1 MVVTDLTGLINPGMQ
16 LTRQQQAVPQ
26 FEQSAA
32 DASRAL
38 EYQRA
43 EADLRASYAEL
54 ERANT
59 DYNQLVESYN
69 TAESEAER
77 ALLESMINARAD
89 EYNAAIRRYNDTGN
103 RYQDAGVI
111 TGFTALNEFT
121 PQKTELKPTLSAL
134 PQEGPMQGVGVEIPQ
149 TSGEGMSIFD
159 AARVAQAAITRAGME
174 KSQELFQETPGAV
187 KRVIDFAQTPAN
199 ASPEEQ
205 AAFKQQKM
213 DVVENILGKISIAPD
228 NAVTAF
234 ADMITGETDA
244 ERLEDQR
251 TYMTGLGNAQIA
263 IGASLGQVVPQ
274 VGQIFMDSGKEIF
287 VARDFHTEGLINME
301 TGEINRPSVYDIAL
315 FGAALGAAGAAIG
328 TGAVTGVS
336 GFGPLIARTAPL
348 AIEGEAVATGY
359 VTGGGRAAGQA
370 LANAAASESA
380 AKTAL
385 AGASALGISLS
396 EVDYG
401 YGDVLDQ
408 YPRRDEERGVVNP
421 MPGEVG
427 IGRGVLD
434 EYPSRDK
441 YGSGNRYN
449 RNNQN
454 REQNWNRSELDYR
467 GSVGSG
473 YSTRLVEDS
482 VLRTRNQ
489 EANRNRYRNEFD
501 YIYEYATVAEVA
513 PRVRRASASFADEDS
528 VIAPSRKKG
537 KGRKRHFT
545 ERLIL

>member
-59 DYNQLVESYN
+59 DYNQLVDSYN

-89 EYNAAIRRYNDTGN
+89 EYNAAIRRYNETGN

-121 PQKTELKPTLSAL
+121 PQKTELKPTISAL
-134 PQEGPMQGVGVEIPQ
+134 PQEGTMQGVGVEIPQ
-149 TSGEGMSIFD
+149 TSGEGMSKFD
-159 AARVAQAAITRAGME
+159 AARLAQALLIRAGME
-174 KSQELFQETPGAV
+174 KSQELFQEIPGAV

-205 AAFKQQKM
+205 AALKEQRM

-228 NAVTAF
+228 NAVTAA
-234 ADMITGETDA
+234 ADIITGKTDA
-244 ERLEDQR
+244 QLVEDQR
-251 TYMTGLGNAQIA
+251 QYMTSLGNAQIA
-263 IGASLGQVVPQ
+263 LGASLGQVVPQ
-274 VGQIFMDSGKEIF
+274 VGQIFIDSGKEIF
-287 VARDFHTEGLINME
+287 VSRDFQTEGLINME
-301 TGEINRPSVYDIAL
+301 TGEINRPSVYDTAL
-315 FGAALGAAGAAIG
+315 FGAALGAAGAAVG

-336 GFGPLIARTAPL
+336 GFGNIFSRAAPL
-348 AIEGEAVATGY
+348 AIEGDAVASGF
-359 VTGGGRAAGQA
+359 GGGSAGQA
-370 LANAAASESA
+370 LANVAAAENT

-396 EVDYG
+396 DVDYG
-401 YGDVLDQ
+401 IGDILNQ
-408 YPRRDEERGVVNP
+408 YPRRDEERSVNNP
-421 MPGEVG
+421 MPGEAG
-427 IGRGVLD
+427 IGRGILD
-434 EYPSRDK
+434 EYPARDK

-467 GSVGSG
+467 GSVSSG

-501 YIYEYATVAEVA
+501 YLYEYATVAEVA
-513 PRVRRASASFADEDS
+513 PRVRRSASFAEEDS

-537 KGRKRHFT
+537 KGRKKHFT

>member
-59 DYNQLVESYN
+59 DYNQLVDSYN

-159 AARVAQAAITRAGME
+159 AARVAQAALINAGRE
-174 KSQELFQETPGAV
+174 KSLELFQETPGAV

-205 AAFKQQKM
+205 TALKEQRM

-228 NAVTAF
+228 NAVTAT
-234 ADMITGETDA
+234 ADIITGKTDA
-244 ERLEDQR
+244 QLVEDQR
-251 TYMTGLGNAQIA
+251 QYMTGLGNAQIA
-263 IGASLGQVVPQ
+263 LGASLGQVVPQ
-274 VGQIFMDSGKEIF
+274 VGQIFMGSGKEIF
-287 VARDFHTEGLINME
+287 VSRDFQTEGLINME
-301 TGEINRPSVYDIAL
+301 TGEINRPSVYDTAL
-315 FGAALGAAGAAIG
+315 FGAALGAAGAAVG

-336 GFGPLIARTAPL
+336 GFGNIFSRAAPL
-348 AIEGEAVATGY
+348 AIEGDAVASGF
-359 VTGGGRAAGQA
+359 GGGSAGQA
-370 LANAAASESA
+370 LANVAAAENT

-396 EVDYG
+396 DVDYG
-401 YGDVLDQ
+401 IGDILNQ
-408 YPRRDEERGVVNP
+408 YPRRDEERSVNNP
-421 MPGEVG
+421 MPGEAG
-427 IGRGVLD
+427 IGRGILD
-434 EYPSRDK
+434 EYPARDR

-482 VLRTRNQ
+482 ALRTRNQ

-501 YIYEYATVAEVA
+501 YLYEYATVAEVA
-513 PRVRRASASFADEDS
+513 PRVRRSASFAEEDS

-537 KGRKRHFT
+537 KGKKKHFT

>member
-59 DYNQLVESYN
+59 DYNQLVDSYN

-103 RYQDAGVI
+103 KYQSAGVI
-111 TGFTALNEFT
+111 SGFTALNEFT

-134 PQEGPMQGVGVEIPQ
+134 PQEGPLQGVGVEIPQ

-174 KSQELFQETPGAV
+174 KSQELFQEIPGAV

-205 AAFKQQKM
+205 AALKEQRM

-228 NAVTAF
+228 NAVTAT
-234 ADMITGETDA
+234 ADIITGKTDA
-244 ERLEDQR
+244 QLVEDQR
-251 TYMTGLGNAQIA
+251 QYMTGLGNAQIA
-263 IGASLGQVVPQ
+263 LGASLGQVVPQ
-274 VGQIFMDSGKEIF
+274 VGQLFTDSGKEIF
-287 VARDFHTEGLINME
+287 VSRDFHTEGLINME
-301 TGEINRPSVYDIAL
+301 TGEINRPSVYDTAL
-315 FGAALGAAGAAIG
+315 FGAALGAAGAAVG

-336 GFGPLIARTAPL
+336 GFGNIFSRAAPL
-348 AIEGEAVATGY
+348 AIEGDAVASGF
-359 VTGGGRAAGQA
+359 GGGSAGQA
-370 LANAAASESA
+370 LANVAAAENT

-396 EVDYG
+396 DVDYG
-401 YGDVLDQ
+401 IGDILNQ
-408 YPRRDEERGVVNP
+408 YPRRDEERSVNNP
-421 MPGEVG
+421 MPGEAG
-427 IGRGVLD
+427 IGRGILD
-434 EYPSRDK
+434 EYPARDK
-441 YGSGNRYN
+441 YGSGNKYN

-501 YIYEYATVAEVA
+501 YLYEYATVAEVA
-513 PRVRRASASFADEDS
+513 PRVRRSASFAEEDS

-537 KGRKRHFT
+537 KGKKKHFT

>member
-1 MVVTDLTGLINPGMQ
+1 MAVTDLTGLINPEMQ

-43 EADLRASYAEL
+43 EADLLASYAEL
-54 ERANT
+54 ERVNT
-59 DYNQLVESYN
+59 DYNQLVDSYN

-77 ALLESMINARAD
+77 ALLESMINTRAD

-103 RYQDAGVI
+103 RYQNAGVI
-111 TGFTALNEFT
+111 TGFTALNEFRPEKQT
-121 PQKTELKPTLSAL
+121 LKPTLSAL
-134 PQEGPMQGVGVEIPQ
+134 PQEGPVQGVGVTVP
-149 TSGEGMSIFD
+149 TPTTPNGEGMSIFE
-159 AARVAQAAITRAGME
+159 AARVAQAALTRAGMQE
-174 KSQELFQETPGAV
+174 SNELFLETPAAV

-205 AAFKQQKM
+205 AALKQQRM

-228 NAVTAF
+228 NAVTAT
-234 ADMITGETDA
+234 ADIITGKTDA
-244 ERLEDQR
+244 QLVEDQR
-251 TYMTGLGNAQIA
+251 QYMTGLGNAQIA
-263 IGASLGQVVPQ
+263 LGASLGQVVPQ
-274 VGQIFMDSGKEIF
+274 IGQIFKDSGNEII
-287 VARDFHTEGLINME
+287 VSRDFQTEGLINME
-301 TGEINRPSVYDIAL
+301 TGEINRPSVYDTAL
-315 FGAALGAAGAAIG
+315 FGAALGAAGAAVG

-336 GFGPLIARTAPL
+336 GFGNIFSKAAPL
-348 AIEGEAVATGY
+348 TIEGDAVASGF
-359 VTGGGRAAGQA
+359 GGGSAGQA
-370 LANAAASESA
+370 LANVAAAENT
-380 AKTAL
+380 AKTTL

-396 EVDYG
+396 DVDYG
-401 YGDVLDQ
+401 IGDIIDQ
-408 YPRRDEERGVVNP
+408 YPRRDEERSVNNP
-421 MPGEVG
+421 MPGEAG
-427 IGRGVLD
+427 IGRGILD
-434 EYPSRDK
+434 EYPARDR

-513 PRVRRASASFADEDS
+513 PRVRRSASFAEEDS
-528 VIAPSRKKG
+528 VIAPSRKRGKG
-537 KGRKRHFT
+537 KKKHFT

>member
-16 LTRQQQAVPQ
+16 LSRQQQAVPQ

-32 DASRAL
+32 DAARAL

-59 DYNQLVESYN
+59 DYNQLVDSYN

-121 PQKTELKPTLSAL
+121 PQKTEIKPTISAL

-174 KSQELFQETPGAV
+174 KSQELFQEIPGAV

-205 AAFKQQKM
+205 AALKEQRM

-228 NAVTAF
+228 NAVTAA
-234 ADMITGETDA
+234 ADIITGKTDA
-244 ERLEDQR
+244 QLVEDQR
-251 TYMTGLGNAQIA
+251 QYMTGLGNAQIA
-263 IGASLGQVVPQ
+263 LGASLGQVVPQ

-287 VARDFHTEGLINME
+287 VSRDFQTEGIINME
-301 TGEINRPSVYDIAL
+301 TGEINRPSVYDTAL
-315 FGAALGAAGAAIG
+315 FGAALGAAGAAVG

-336 GFGPLIARTAPL
+336 GFGNIFSRAAPL
-348 AIEGEAVATGY
+348 AIEGDAVASGF
-359 VTGGGRAAGQA
+359 GGGSAGQA
-370 LANAAASESA
+370 LANVAAAENT

-396 EVDYG
+396 DVDYG
-401 YGDVLDQ
+401 IGDILNQ
-408 YPRRDEERGVVNP
+408 YPRRDEERSVNNP

-427 IGRGVLD
+427 IGRGILD
-434 EYPSRDK
+434 EYPARDK

-454 REQNWNRSELDYR
+454 REQNWNRSELDYG

-473 YSTRLVEDS
+473 YSTRLAEDS

-501 YIYEYATVAEVA
+501 YLYEYATVAEVA
-513 PRVRRASASFADEDS
+513 PRVRRSASFAEEDS

-537 KGRKRHFT
+537 KGRKKHFT